1 MIDQR
6 RILAIAILP
15 ALLLAGCGTQTAEP
29 EAATTPAA
37 DADYLAAVEPS
48 GARDVV
54 QARESAKDG
63 DEVTVVGRIGGSVDP
78 WIDGRAAFTIV
89 DPSLKACSDIPGD
102 SCPTPWDY
110 CCEASIG
117 ESSAT
122 VKVVDEQGNLVKSDA
137 RELLKVKELDTVVVQ
152 GKAQR
157 DEAGNLTVLAERVYV
172 RPPVVTLPEKGSK
185 RAAREHEH
193 EHEHKDH
200 KHKD

>member
-1 MIDQR
+1 MYAKR
-6 RILAIAILP
+6 AFPFAILP
-15 ALLLAGCGTQTAEP
+15 ALLLAGCGTQTSEP
-29 EAATTPAA
+29 DAAGTQAA
-37 DADYLAAVEPS
+37 DASYLATVEPS
-48 GARDVV
+48 GAQDVIA
-54 QARESAKDG
+54 ARESVEDG

-122 VKVVDEQGNLVKSDA
+122 VKVVDEKGNLVKADA
-137 RELLKVKELDTVVVQ
+137 RELLNVKELDTVVVQ

-157 DEAGNLTVLAERVYV
+157 DEAGNLTVLAEHVFV
-172 RPPVVTLPEKGSK
+172 RPPVVTVPEKGPK
-185 RAAREHEH
+185 GKAHDHEH
-193 EHEHKDH
+193 EHHEHEDHEHKD
-200 KHKD
+200 

>member
-1 MIDQR
+1 MIGQT
-6 RILAIAILP
+6 RILAIAIVP
-15 ALLLAGCGTQTAEP
+15 ALLAGCGGDSSEP

-37 DADYLAAVEPS
+37 DATYLATVEPS
-48 GARDVV
+48 GARDVI

-102 SCPTPWDY
+102 GCPTPWDY

-122 VKVVDEQGNLVKSDA
+122 VKVVDEKGDLVKADA
-137 RELLKVKELDTVVVQ
+137 RELLNVKELDTVVVQ

-172 RPPVVTLPEKGSK
+172 RPPVVTVPEKGAK
-185 RAAREHEH
+185 ADAHDHEH
-193 EHEHKDH
+193 EG
-200 KHKD
+200 